1 MPGSARQEQLNNREV
16 SGFLKGYL
24 AEDGLIVTLRNGI
37 PEDLIAS
44 VVGPEHTVGVVVEWG
59 KKVSVPTPVNDRI
72 VRIITEIQDSTRK
85 TGRENLKDFIA

>member
-24 AEDGLIVTLRNGI
+24 AEDGLIVTLQNGI

-44 VVGPEHTVGVVVEWG
+44 VVGPEHTVGVVVEWD

-72 VRIITEIQDSTRK
+72 VRIITEIQDGTRK

>member
-44 VVGPEHTVGVVVEWG
+44 VVGPEHTVSVVAEWG

-72 VRIITEIQDSTRK
+72 VRIITEIQDGTRK